1 LSFHKVN
8 NINTE
13 GGGIMALIAHWPLN
27 GNTNDVS
34 GNGLNGSLVNSPTL
48 ESGKIGQSY
57 YFNGNSQSIFVTG
70 GRTLYSFK
78 YKFSVSAW
86 VKITNPNDGIRRG
99 FINNWTGSSREW
111 ELTKDT
117 SGKLQL
123 RTSTNGLDSGQVL
136 FFSDTVLPSDQWAHV
151 AFTFEAGNQVKFYL
165 NGVTDGV
172 RSAVSVNPLWSVGIN
187 GLTIGGIFSSY
198 FIGNINDVRIYD
210 NILTDIEI
218 QEIARAQILHY
229 SFDDFQEPTT
239 NLWSNTNG
247 RATNASPGGTT
258 PPTVELISM
267 TTPFGNQAWKVTIPA
282 NANTGYAGCRVTT
295 NSATMFYDGRPYSYF
310 TYVTGNL
317 TGITIYPTGSR
328 GQAST
333 SYNSSKDIAEWKYY
347 VRENV
352 TDSTGGSGGL
362 FMTYFVSSTSSQ
374 ERIFYISVNQLEQ
387 KAYSTE
393 FIAGSRTG
401 KANDYSGFFNHS
413 SDLTETNTPR
423 WLSDAKIG
431 SGNYYFNGSL
441 KVIQKFSQPVPTSEF
456 SISCWFK
463 RDGTQNYL
471 STFVPII
478 GWRFSSE
485 TLRSVELYNGNTI
498 RYHDYQGNS
507 HIDTTIVALDNTW
520 YHVAATNDNTKIR
533 IYVNGI
539 KITEVNTNLSVNN
552 SSEFSIGGSLY
563 TNSNRVFK
571 GNIDDVRIYSTTLS
585 DKDILDLYNTKAE
598 IEQSG
603 VLYARDFLSNAE
615 ATVNIA
621 TNSFLES
628 GWTGSSEL
636 IDSTTKTFR
645 LSQPF
650 PNNSSAWRT
659 YYYNVSNYIGQT
671 ITISAFFRVLS
682 ETNGNFLDVTVGQ
695 GNTGSFPLHIKG
707 SNEIDKFTSTNR
719 NYHFISW
726 TGVINSTGIV
736 GFTVWIHNLVTG
748 ALIISELSKVQVEAK
763 PYATPFVSTFRPA
776 TSLPTGVQFGADE
789 IHETGIA
796 NFEDFSTVGITD
808 GLIGYWPLNG
818 NLIDYSGGNNT
829 LTASTGVSIVSGKDA
844 LAYNF
849 NGTSTAFMTVG
860 VDFTPKKAYTKI
872 AWIRTNTASA
882 ANIISGSSGEVF
894 YAFGGLLYLS
904 NTWSSPQ
911 ISASFNYSD
920 GNWHQVVG
928 TYDGTNGRLYADG
941 QLLVTGPLN
950 DLPNGITTFIGR
962 YSTANNF
969 NGDIQ
974 YVKIF
979 NRPLT
984 AEEIKIEYNTMFNNQ
999 VQIHESGVVYARDL
1013 EQY

>member
-13 GGGIMALIAHWPLN
+13 GGGIMALLTWYKLDGNALDSSGNNFHATANNGSYSAGKIESAYLFTNANNSVVSNSDLTIN
-27 GNTNDVS
+27 GNISFSVWCRPSDLTTLTEDSATIRGVISNLNHSSFANFSMFVS
-34 GNGLNGSLVNSPTL
+34 GARLRVHVGFTDNTRADVVIGATVIQVNTWYHFAMTYNDTTKVLRTYINGVL
-48 ESGKIGQSY
+48 ESQTTLAKQPKFLPQRIILGQWS
-57 YFNGNSQSIFVTG
+57 
-70 GRTLYSFK
+70 YSF
-78 YKFSVSAW
+78 F
-86 VKITNPNDGIRRG
+86 
-99 FINNWTGSSREW
+99 NNYEFF
-111 ELTKDT
+111 
-117 SGKLQL
+117 
-123 RTSTNGLDSGQVL
+123 GLIDEGRVYNH
-136 FFSDTVLPSDQWAHV
+136 T
-151 AFTFEAGNQVKFYL
+151 
-165 NGVTDGV
+165 
-172 RSAVSVNPLWSVGIN
+172 
-187 GLTIGGIFSSY
+187 
-198 FIGNINDVRIYD
+198 
-210 NILTDIEI
+210 LTDMEV
-218 QEIARAQILHY
+218 QELSRAKMFHY
-229 SFDDFQEPTT
+229 TFDDFQEPTT
-239 NLWSNTNG
+239 NYGRMLETVSLSTGLSSSWTIEKLDRDTVKVTALTN
-247 RATNASPGGTT
+247 NPSF
-258 PPTVELISM
+258 SD
-267 TTPFGNQAWKVTIPA
+267 FGNIT
-282 NANTGYAGCRVTT
+282 NT
-295 NSATMFYDGRPYSYF
+295 
-310 TYVTGNL
+310 L
-317 TGITIYPTGSR
+317 TGTRTIIAGNPVTVSCEIVDFKGSLSRIFPASGGFGTLIGNESSFTQGPAGTYLGRVFRTITHTSNWTHNIQIRVSGAANILAGDYLTIRLTQIEEKAYPT
-328 GQAST
+328 
-333 SYNSSKDIAEWKYY
+333 EY
-347 VRENV
+347 VH
-352 TDSTGGSGGL
+352 T
-362 FMTYFVSSTSSQ
+362 F
-374 ERIFYISVNQLEQ
+374 
-387 KAYSTE
+387 
-393 FIAGSRTG
+393 RTG
-401 KANDYSGFFNHS
+401 KANDCSGFS
-413 SDLTETNTPR
+413 YDSLALTEADTPR
-423 WLSDAKIG
+423 WIPNAKVG
-431 SGNYYFNGSL
+431 SGAYDFNYVNQDFIRLPNILHDTLAVTISAWVYSNDITRSQNIVSRNGPYFLRIASSRIRVNIYTGTWIFVNGSIPL
-441 KVIQKFSQPVPTSEF
+441 QS
-456 SISCWFK
+456 
-463 RDGTQNYL
+463 
-471 STFVPII
+471 
-478 GWRFSSE
+478 
-485 TLRSVELYNGNTI
+485 
-498 RYHDYQGNS
+498 
-507 HIDTTIVALDNTW
+507 NTW
-520 YHVAATNDNTKIR
+520 YHLVLTYDGSFIR
-533 IYVNGI
+533 GYVNGV
-539 KITEVNTNLSVNN
+539 KDVEAAKTGNMTAF
-552 SSEFSIGGSLY
+552 SSNVRIGY
-563 TNSNRVFK
+563 TT
-571 GNIDDVRIYSTTLS
+571 GGEDAPMDGIIDDVRIYATALS

-829 LTASTGVSIVSGKDA
+829 LTASTGVSIISGKDG

-984 AEEIKIEYNTMFNNQ
+984 AEEIQIEYNTMFNNQ